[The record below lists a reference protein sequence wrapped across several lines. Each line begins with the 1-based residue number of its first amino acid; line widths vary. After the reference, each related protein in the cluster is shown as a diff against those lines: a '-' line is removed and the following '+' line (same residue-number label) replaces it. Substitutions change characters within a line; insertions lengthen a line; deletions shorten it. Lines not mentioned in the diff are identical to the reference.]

1 MLRMKSS
8 GLSLPLAIPVRR
20 VSHSAVSCGD
30 VRTSGRIAARL
41 YPSFVGISFLPL
53 RSAKPALMSFSMIPA
68 RVAVVPNPLRSAS
81 SGVSSFPALSIAESN
96 VSSVNAFGGC
106 V

>member
-1 MLRMKSS
+1 MCIRDREDHLDVRAQ
-8 GLSLPLAIPVRR
+8 GAHFPLGE
-20 VSHSAVSCGD
+20 CGD
-30 VRTSGRIAARL
+30 VFSVELDGATRRFQQAYDAFPDGCLLYTSAE
-41 YPSFVGISFLPL
+41 
-53 RSAKPALMSFSMIPA
+53 MSFSMIPA